1 MKEIMND
8 DDIKNPFSDPEFR
21 DMLLKKEGIK
31 DNTGFDI
38 LIPED
43 VTPESEMKSIIS
55 SAPSI
60 PSSAGKGIKRVI
72 HDASSLAKQEKEE
85 RSQQM
90 SMALNNL
97 FSQYNEK
104 YGLEVNVCFDDI
116 SKSIVALADPKS
128 RRELE
133 LYVSNTFEGFKSLI
147 YIKLMSSMSVVIDHM
162 LDPSRLMSSDFSSAD
177 YFLIVEKLMSY
188 IETLERL
195 KSSIVIQGAEMELDK
210 LGSEDT
216 GGTDKMSDEAK
227 EFLKMM
233 KKSRGIE

>member
-1 MKEIMND
+1 MND

-43 VTPESEMKSIIS
+43 VTPENEMKGIIS
-55 SAPSI
+55 NAPTI
-60 PSSAGKGIKRVI
+60 PGSKGIKRVI
-72 HDASSLAKQEKEE
+72 HDASSLAKQEKEK

-90 SMALNNL
+90 SLALNNL
-97 FSQYNEK
+97 FSQFNEK

-147 YIKLMSSMSVVIDHM
+147 YIKLMSSMSIVIDHM
-162 LDPSRLMSSDFSSAD
+162 LDPSRLMSGDFSSAD

-195 KSSIVIQGAEMELDK
+195 KSSIVIQGASVELDR

-216 GGTDKMSDEAK
+216 GGADNMSHEAK

-233 KKSRGIE
+233 KKSKGIE

>member
-1 MKEIMND
+1 MND
-8 DDIKNPFSDPEFR
+8 EDILNPFSDPEFR

-31 DNTGFDI
+31 DNTGYDV

-43 VTPESEMKSIIS
+43 VAPENEMKSIIS
-55 SAPSI
+55 NAPSI
-60 PSSAGKGIKRVI
+60 PGSKGIKRVI
-72 HDASSLAKQEKEE
+72 HDASSLAKHEREE

-104 YGLEVNVCFDDI
+104 YGLEVNICFDDI

-195 KSSIVIQGAEMELDK
+195 KSSIVVAGADVELGQ
-210 LGSEDT
+210 LGSDDT
-216 GGTDKMSDEAK
+216 GGADKMSDEAK
-227 EFLKMM
+227 EFLKLM
-233 KKSRGIE
+233 KKSKVID

>member
-1 MKEIMND
+1 MKIMND

-21 DMLLKKEGIK
+21 DMLLRKEGIK
-31 DNTGFDI
+31 DNTEFDI

-43 VTPESEMKSIIS
+43 VTPENEMKSIIS
-55 SAPSI
+55 NAPSI
-60 PSSAGKGIKRVI
+60 PAAKGIKRVI

-90 SMALNNL
+90 SLALNNL

-162 LDPSRLMSSDFSSAD
+162 LDPSRLMSGDFSSAD

-195 KSSIVIQGAEMELDK
+195 KSSIVIAGADVEL
-210 LGSEDT
+210 GQMASQDT
-216 GGTDKMSDEAK
+216 GGADKMSDEAK

-233 KKSRGIE
+233 KKSKGIE

>member
-1 MKEIMND
+1 MND
-8 DDIKNPFSDPEFR
+8 EDILNPFSDPEFR

-31 DNTGFDI
+31 DNTGYDV

-43 VTPESEMKSIIS
+43 VAPENEMKSIIS
-55 SAPSI
+55 NAPSI
-60 PSSAGKGIKRVI
+60 PGSKGIKRVI
-72 HDASSLAKQEKEE
+72 HDASSLAKHEREE

-104 YGLEVNVCFDDI
+104 YGLEVNICFDDI

-147 YIKLMSSMSVVIDHM
+147 YIKLMISIKTPDN
-162 LDPSRLMSSDFSSAD
+162 DPIKYRVK
-177 YFLIVEKLMSY
+177 I
-188 IETLERL
+188 I
-195 KSSIVIQGAEMELDK
+195 
-210 LGSEDT
+210 
-216 GGTDKMSDEAK
+216 
-227 EFLKMM
+227 
-233 KKSRGIE
+233 

>member
-1 MKEIMND
+1 MND

-43 VTPESEMKSIIS
+43 VTPENEMKGIIS
-55 SAPSI
+55 NAPTI
-60 PSSAGKGIKRVI
+60 PGSKGIKRVI

-90 SMALNNL
+90 SLALNNL
-97 FSQYNEK
+97 FSQFNEK

-147 YIKLMSSMSVVIDHM
+147 YIKLMSSMSIVIDHM
-162 LDPSRLMSSDFSSAD
+162 LDPNRLMSGDFSSAD

-195 KSSIVIQGAEMELDK
+195 KSSIVIQGASVELDR

-216 GGTDKMSDEAK
+216 GGADNMSHEAK

-233 KKSRGIE
+233 KKSKGIG

>member
-1 MKEIMND
+1 MND
-8 DDIKNPFSDPEFR
+8 EDILNPFSDPEFR

-31 DNTGFDI
+31 DNTGYDV

-43 VTPESEMKSIIS
+43 VTPENEMKSIIS
-55 SAPSI
+55 NAPSI
-60 PSSAGKGIKRVI
+60 PGSKGIKRVI
-72 HDASSLAKQEKEE
+72 HDASSLAKQEREE

-195 KSSIVIQGAEMELDK
+195 KSSIVIAGSDVELGQLGAGDDH
-210 LGSEDT
+210 GA
-216 GGTDKMSDEAK
+216 DKMSDEAK

-233 KKSRGIE
+233 KRSKGIE

>member
-1 MKEIMND
+1 MND

-43 VTPESEMKSIIS
+43 VTPESEMKGIIS
-55 SAPSI
+55 NAPSI
-60 PSSAGKGIKRVI
+60 PSPKGIKRVI

-90 SMALNNL
+90 SLALNNL
-97 FSQYNEK
+97 FSQFNEK

-147 YIKLMSSMSVVIDHM
+147 YIKLISSMSIVIDHM
-162 LDPSRLMSSDFSSAD
+162 LDPSRLMSGDFSSAD

-195 KSSIVIQGAEMELDK
+195 KSSIVIAGAEVELGQ
-210 LGSEDT
+210 LSAEDT
-216 GGTDKMSDEAK
+216 GGADKMSDEAK

-233 KKSRGIE
+233 KRSKGIN

>member
-1 MKEIMND
+1 MND
-8 DDIKNPFSDPEFR
+8 DDIKNPFSDPDFR
-21 DMLLKKEGIK
+21 DMLLKREGIK

-43 VTPESEMKSIIS
+43 VTPENEMKSIIS
-55 SAPSI
+55 NAPSI
-60 PSSAGKGIKRVI
+60 PGSKGIKRVI

-90 SMALNNL
+90 SLALNNL

-147 YIKLMSSMSVVIDHM
+147 YIKLMSSMSIVIDHM
-162 LDPSRLMSSDFSSAD
+162 LDPSRLMSGDFSSAD

-195 KSSIVIQGAEMELDK
+195 KSSIVIAGADVEL
-210 LGSEDT
+210 GQMSSQDT
-216 GGTDKMSDEAK
+216 GGADKMSDEAK

-233 KKSRGIE
+233 KKSKGIE

>member
-1 MKEIMND
+1 MD
-8 DDIKNPFSDPEFR
+8 DNDIKNPFSDPDFR

-31 DNTGFDI
+31 DNTGFDV

-43 VTPESEMKSIIS
+43 VSPENEMKGIIS
-55 SAPSI
+55 NAPSI
-60 PSSAGKGIKRVI
+60 PGSKGIKRVI

-85 RSQQM
+85 RGREM
-90 SMALNNL
+90 TMAMNDL
-97 FSQYNEK
+97 FSKFNEK

-116 SKSIVALADPKS
+116 SKSIVSLADPKT

-133 LYVSNTFEGFKSLI
+133 LYVSSTFEGMKSLV
-147 YIKLMSSMSVVIDHM
+147 YIKLLTSMSIVIDHM
-162 LDPSRLMSSDFSSAD
+162 LDPSRLLSSDFSSAD

-188 IETLERL
+188 VETLERL
-195 KSSIVIQGAEMELDK
+195 KSSVVIAGSEIELEK

-216 GGTDKMSDEAK
+216 GGADKMSDQAR

-233 KKSRGIE
+233 KKSKGIE

>member
-1 MKEIMND
+1 MND

-43 VTPESEMKSIIS
+43 VTPENEMKGIIS
-55 SAPSI
+55 NAPTI
-60 PSSAGKGIKRVI
+60 PGSKGIKRVI

-90 SMALNNL
+90 SLALNNL
-97 FSQYNEK
+97 FSQFNEK

-147 YIKLMSSMSVVIDHM
+147 YIKLMSSMSIVIDHM
-162 LDPSRLMSSDFSSAD
+162 LDPSRLMSGDFSSAD

-195 KSSIVIQGAEMELDK
+195 KSSIVIQGASVELDR

-216 GGTDKMSDEAK
+216 GGADNMSHEAK

-233 KKSRGIE
+233 KKSKGIE

>member
-1 MKEIMND
+1 MND
-8 DDIKNPFSDPEFR
+8 EDILNPFSDPEFR

-31 DNTGFDI
+31 DNTGYDV

-43 VTPESEMKSIIS
+43 VTPENEMKNIIS
-55 SAPSI
+55 NAPSI
-60 PSSAGKGIKRVI
+60 PGSKGIKRVI

-147 YIKLMSSMSVVIDHM
+147 YIKLMSSMSIVIDHM

-195 KSSIVIQGAEMELDK
+195 KSSIVIAGSDIELGQLGAMDV
-210 LGSEDT
+210 
-216 GGTDKMSDEAK
+216 GGADKMSDEAK

-233 KKSRGIE
+233 KRSKGIE

>member
-1 MKEIMND
+1 MND
-8 DDIKNPFSDPEFR
+8 EDILNPFSDPEFR

-31 DNTGFDI
+31 DNTGYDV

-43 VTPESEMKSIIS
+43 VSPENEMKNIIS
-55 SAPSI
+55 NAPSI
-60 PSSAGKGIKRVI
+60 PGSKGIKRVI

-147 YIKLMSSMSVVIDHM
+147 YIKLMSSMSIVIDHM

-195 KSSIVIQGAEMELDK
+195 KSSIVIAGSDIELGQLGAMDV
-210 LGSEDT
+210 

-233 KKSRGIE
+233 KRSKGIE

>member
-1 MKEIMND
+1 MND
-8 DDIKNPFSDPEFR
+8 EDILNPFSDPEFR

-31 DNTGFDI
+31 DNTGYDV

-43 VTPESEMKSIIS
+43 VAPESEMKSIIS
-55 SAPSI
+55 NAPSI
-60 PSSAGKGIKRVI
+60 PGSKGIKRVI
-72 HDASSLAKQEKEE
+72 HDASSLAKQEREE

-90 SMALNNL
+90 SIALNNL

-104 YGLEVNVCFDDI
+104 YGLEVNICFDDI

-162 LDPSRLMSSDFSSAD
+162 LDPSRLMSNDFSSAD

-195 KSSIVIQGAEMELDK
+195 KSSIVVAGADIELGQ
-210 LGSEDT
+210 LGAGDVS
-216 GGTDKMSDEAK
+216 GADKMSDEAK

-233 KKSRGIE
+233 KKSKGIE